1 MLSRT
6 KRPDLGS
13 LRRRD
18 LPKHLAGLLGPV
30 QAHKGDENSPQGQKL
45 DADYFEAY
53 RTWPWP
59 RLLWLDLKIVMRCL
73 KVMSEGKGL

>member
-1 MLSRT
+1 M
-6 KRPDLGS
+6 
-13 LRRRD
+13 
-18 LPKHLAGLLGPV
+18 PKHLAGLLGPV